1 MNRGAHE
8 PVTSDMLSISPK
20 AREMLDQFAE
30 QADESSEMLLRV
42 EIVGRGPNGFQ
53 YDLQFVSSDDRKDD
67 DVEMELEEMRVLVA
81 ARSVQYLEGATIDYK
96 ETLMGGG
103 FSFDNPNPLWVDE
116 LSKAVAEIIAS
127 EVNPVVASHG
137 GHVDLIGVDS
147 GKAIIAFGGGCQG
160 CGMVDVTL
168 KQGVEVMIKD
178 SVPGISE
185 VVDATDHAAGTNPFY

>member
-30 QADESSEMLLRV
+30 QADESNEMLLRV

-67 DVEMELEEMRVLVA
+67 DVELELEEMRVLVA